1 MKRRSPR
8 HARRAQAIANETR
21 EKQQAELAAARK
33 TLESELNA
41 KLAEAEKSIA
51 ATKTAAMAN
60 VRSIAEDAARAIVE
74 RLIGAAPSDKTVAD
88 AVTDVLKR

>member
-8 HARRAQAIANETR
+8 HAPAPRRSPTRRARSSRPNA
-21 EKQQAELAAARK
+21 AAARK
-33 TLESELNA
+33 KLESELNA

-60 VRSIAEDAARAIVE
+60 VRSIAEGAARAIVE
-74 RLIGAAPSDKTVAD
+74 RLIGAAPSEKAVAD